1 VGDKVNYQKFW
12 NTEIETMQTEELIEK
27 IHFPLLRQQLDFAY
41 KNSQFYQKKFDEF
54 GIKSGDFWSSDFE
67 LGKIPFSEK
76 KEIMDDQEEY
86 PPFGSLLAVPSEKL
100 IRVHR
105 TSGYSGRPV
114 LIVLTKND
122 IDDTL
127 EAGARMFWCAGVRPD
142 DLVIHC
148 LNYCLWIGGLTDHLS
163 LEQTGATVIPY
174 GVGNSKNL
182 LELIK
187 YIKPT
192 SISCTPSYLSR
203 LEELLREDFGIKP
216 IDLQLKKGIFGGEAG
231 LQNAEFRRNIEEK
244 WGISAIDANFGVS
257 DVLSAFGSECEF
269 RNGLHFHGQ
278 GIIHVELINPVNES
292 NLEFRKGQLGEL
304 VYTNLKREAQP
315 LIRFR
320 SHDMAEIVDADKCEC
335 GRTGFRFR
343 ILGRSDDML
352 VVRGIN
358 IFPVAIGNILLSYTN
373 LLTGEYEIHLDS
385 PPPYDYLHIKVEY
398 RNGLSETEKFSVSD
412 ILKKAIR
419 EKLNFTAE
427 IEMVLE
433 GSIPRTDG
441 KAKRIIRNF

>member
-1 VGDKVNYQKFW
+1 
-12 NTEIETMQTEELIEK
+12 MQTDELIEK

-54 GIKSGDFWSSDFE
+54 GIQSSDFWSSDFE
-67 LGKIPFSEK
+67 LSKIPFSEK
-76 KEIMDDQEEY
+76 KEIIDDQKEY
-86 PPFGSLLAVPSEKL
+86 PPFGSLLAVPPEKL

-127 EAGARMFWCAGVRPD
+127 EAGARTFWCAGVRPD

-182 LELIK
+182 LELIQ

-192 SISCTPSYLSR
+192 GISCTPSYLSR
-203 LEELLREDFGIKP
+203 LEELLREDFGLKP
-216 IDLQLKKGIFGGEAG
+216 VDLQLKKGIFGGEPG
-231 LQNAEFRRNIEEK
+231 LQNVEFRKNIEEK

-257 DVLSAFGSECEF
+257 DILSAFGSECEF

-278 GIIHVELINPVNES
+278 GIIHVELINPVNEN
-292 NLEFRKGQLGEL
+292 NLEFKKGQLGEL

-335 GRTGFRFR
+335 GRTSFRFK

-358 IFPVAIGNILLSYTN
+358 IFPVAIGNVLLSYTN
-373 LLTGEYEIHLDS
+373 LLTGEFEIHLDN

-398 RNGLSETEKFSVSD
+398 RHGLPETEKFSVSD
-412 ILKKAIR
+412 LIKKNIR

-427 IEMVLE
+427 IEMVPD
-433 GSIPRTDG
+433 GSIQRADG
-441 KAKRIIRNF
+441 KAKRIVRNF